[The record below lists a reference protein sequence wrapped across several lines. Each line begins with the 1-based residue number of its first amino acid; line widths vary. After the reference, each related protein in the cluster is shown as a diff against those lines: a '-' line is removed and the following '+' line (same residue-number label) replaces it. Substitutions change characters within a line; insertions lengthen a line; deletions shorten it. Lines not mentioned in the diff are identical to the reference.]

1 MTNKVNVKLDNQ
13 LIIRTHHLAEKIV
26 FIDGLPGC
34 GKTLFPLLL
43 LHLGKILQIG
53 KIYKKGKIW

>member
-1 MTNKVNVKLDNQ
+1 MTNKVNVKLDDQ

-34 GKTLFPLLL
+34 GKTLFSSLVTAS
-43 LHLGKILQIG
+43 GQNIANWENI
-53 KIYKKGKIW
+53 